1 MSLTRKFTNLVK
13 GTLDVALGSAA
24 LTADVNFDTDFTVP
38 TGLTGGV
45 YMMMTIDPDAVEG
58 DAPEIIKVTA
68 ISGASNPYTLTIVR
82 SQESTS
88 AQNWDAGRRV
98 VAAVTAAM
106 YNEFLIGTDNLSYDH
121 TNERLG
127 IRDAGSASG
136 WPADA
141 LHIRHSD
148 PTIYLENT
156 TTGADCYVRADESD
170 GSIVIEADK
179 NDDAT
184 GTSAVLLKTANTTR
198 LTANA
203 TGVTIQGAL
212 SKTSGTFD
220 IEHPVLGDPERLRHS
235 FVEAPR
241 ADLIYR
247 GTLILDNFGVGNVN
261 IDEHSR
267 MTPGTWRALSKN
279 PWSIVACP
287 GGSAAQWLIDDA
299 ELQIWGGAPAATVNW
314 IVISERHD
322 EGVAVLCDDDGK
334 FVTEYKAE

>member
-13 GTLDVALGSAA
+13 GTFDAALGSGE
-24 LTADVNFDTDFTVP
+24 LSTTVNFDTDFTVP
-38 TGLTGGV
+38 TGLSATN

-68 ISGASNPYTLTIVR
+68 ISGSSNPYTLTIVR

-88 AQNWDAGRRV
+88 AQNWDAGRRI
-98 VAAVTAAM
+98 VAAITAAI
-106 YNEFLIGTDNLSYDH
+106 YNEFLITTDKLKYDH

-127 IRDAGSASG
+127 IRDAGTDSG
-136 WPADA
+136 WPGEA

-148 PTIYLENT
+148 PTIHLENT
-156 TTGADCYVRADESD
+156 STNADCYVRANDSD

-179 NDDAT
+179 NNEVA
-184 GTSAVLLKTANTTR
+184 GNSSVILKTDNATR
-198 LTANA
+198 LTATA
-203 TGVTIQGAL
+203 TGVTIVGAL
-212 SKTSGTFD
+212 AKTSGTFD
-220 IEHPVLGDPERLRHS
+220 IEHPVLGDPVRLRHS

-247 GTLILDNFGVGNVN
+247 GTLRLDEFGVGNVN

-267 MTPGTWRALSKN
+267 MTAGTWCALSKN

-287 GGSAAQWLIDDA
+287 GGSTVCWLINED
-299 ELQIWGGAPAATVNW
+299 ELQIWDGAPNATVNW

-322 EGVAVLCDDDGK
+322 EGVAVLCDDDGE
-334 FVTEYKAE
+334 FVTEYKDE

>member
-13 GTLDVALGSAA
+13 GTLDEALGSGA
-24 LTADVNFDTDFTVP
+24 LDVDVNFDTDFTVP
-38 TGLTGGV
+38 TGLSASN

-68 ISGASNPYTLTIVR
+68 ISGSSNPYNLTIVR
-82 SQESTS
+82 SQEGTS
-88 AQNWDAGRRV
+88 AQNWDAGRRI
-98 VAAVTAAM
+98 VAAITAAI
-106 YNEFLIGTDNLSYDH
+106 YNKFLITTDNLAYDH

-127 IRDAGSASG
+127 IRDAGTDSG
-136 WPADA
+136 WPGEA

-148 PTIYLENT
+148 PTIHLENT
-156 TTGADCYVRADESD
+156 STNADCYVRANDSD

-179 NDDAT
+179 NNEVA
-184 GTSAVLLKTANTTR
+184 GNSSVILKTDNATR
-198 LTANA
+198 LTATA
-203 TGVTIQGAL
+203 TGVTIVGAL
-212 SKTSGTFD
+212 AKTSGTFD
-220 IEHPVLGDPERLRHS
+220 IEHPVLGDPVRLRHS

-247 GTLILDNFGVGNVN
+247 GTLRLDEFGVGNVN

-287 GGSAAQWLIDDA
+287 GGSTVCWLINED
-299 ELQIWGGAPAATVNW
+299 ELQIWDGAPDATVNW

-322 EGVAVLCDDDGK
+322 EGVAVLCDDDGE
-334 FVTEYKAE
+334 FVTEYKDE